1 MSRARQFCGCWPA
14 WLLFGLLLA
23 VLHKPLLAQDSTYQR
38 DFSSTPSA
46 VQAAVKSVSTNS
58 KGRLPTLEGFVQ
70 STQADVERYDK
81 GFYECTFLISPAAN
95 GRMTVRVIAKLTA
108 WYNDADASKSGYR
121 VLPSNGRLE
130 ADALDRIAEIL
141 SPGSTSTALANVP
154 GSGVVSRSPEK
165 TASPSDSDAHNDVAG
180 SDMVSPH
187 GEANEVALP
196 PGTTLESLRAMRLEE
211 EKKSEALSTYI
222 KNLEEIQQNQA
233 HPNDLAAVRKNKT
246 PIFAKPAETAQLLMN
261 ADAQDEFEV
270 LGLEGPWVHVQIS
283 GVSRG
288 WIRRSQLEMP
298 AGFGESSDTTA
309 TNAQAP
315 AIFKVAKEGSSS
327 FQGNWAPLQG
337 KAVRFEW
344 VEPASPTL
352 PTTRQ
357 EKLSF
362 AKNVFLNVYQN
373 AASSQPAAAG
383 IVVVFD
389 SADGGQVAATMAS
402 VAELAK
408 GSLSDSAFWRKCS
421 LDPPDSFLPARTQ

>member
-1 MSRARQFCGCWPA
+1 
-14 WLLFGLLLA
+14 
-23 VLHKPLLAQDSTYQR
+23 
-38 DFSSTPSA
+38 
-46 VQAAVKSVSTNS
+46 
-58 KGRLPTLEGFVQ
+58 
-70 STQADVERYDK
+70 
-81 GFYECTFLISPAAN
+81 
-95 GRMTVRVIAKLTA
+95 MTVRVTAKLTA

-121 VLPSNGRLE
+121 VLQSNGRLE
-130 ADALDRIAEIL
+130 ADVLDRIAEIL

-154 GSGVVSRSPEK
+154 GSGVVSQPREK
-165 TASPSDSDAHNDVAG
+165 TTTASISVAPSGTSSA
-180 SDMVSPH
+180 DMVSPH
-187 GEANEVALP
+187 GDTKEVALP

-222 KNLEEIQQNQA
+222 KNLEEIQQNQS
-233 HPNDLAAVRKNKT
+233 HPSDLAAVRKNKT
-246 PIFAKPAETAQLLMN
+246 PIYAKPAETAQLLMN

-298 AGFGESSDTTA
+298 AGFGESSEA
-309 TNAQAP
+309 AAANAPSGAV
-315 AIFKVAKEGSSS
+315 FKVAKEGSSS
-327 FQGNWAPLQG
+327 FQGNWPPLQG

-344 VEPASPTL
+344 VEPASPAL

-362 AKNVFLNVYQN
+362 AKNVFLNVYHN
-373 AASSQPAAAG
+373 AASSQPATAG

-402 VAELAK
+402 VEELAK

-421 LDPPDSFLPARTQ
+421 LDPPESFLPTHTP